1 MIICRNCGKENTY
14 KVRQIIT
21 REVIYGESGIIRDI
35 KFVSK
40 KEGKPRCIKCG
51 RAVKFFKDEESEDKE

>member
-1 MIICRNCGKENTY
+1 MIVCRNCGKIKTY
-14 KVRQIIT
+14 KARQIVT
-21 REVIYGESGIIRDI
+21 REVIYSESGMVRDI

-51 RAVKFFKDEESEDKE
+51 RAVKFFKDEESEDK

>member
-1 MIICRNCGKENTY
+1 MIICRKCGKVKNY
-14 KVRQIIT
+14 KVRQIVT

-40 KEGKPRCIKCG
+40 KESNPRCPECG
-51 RAVKFFKDEESEDKE
+51 RLVKFFKDEESEE

>member
-1 MIICRNCGKENTY
+1 MIICRKCGKVKAY
-14 KVRQIIT
+14 KARQIVT
-21 REVIYGESGIIRDI
+21 REVIYGESGMVRDI

-51 RAVKFFKDEESEDKE
+51 REVKFFKDVEEE